1 MCLLIVKF
9 SLYCIYAVS
18 TVGIILIMKNF
29 SPTSVAP
36 ANTLPSNY
44 HFKFIV
50 EEISNVNDKA
60 QVSRLYNW
68 KLHALAQRDIDP

>member
-1 MCLLIVKF
+1 MVTPLHLRP
-9 SLYCIYAVS
+9 
-18 TVGIILIMKNF
+18 
-29 SPTSVAP
+29 SPVAP

-60 QVSRLYNW
+60 QVSEEE
-68 KLHALAQRDIDP
+68 ALLPNGKSMPALLFNAVASVTFLLS

>member
-1 MCLLIVKF
+1 MIFFLPAEYIPYKARNNW
-9 SLYCIYAVS
+9 AV
-18 TVGIILIMKNF
+18 IIENF

>member
-1 MCLLIVKF
+1 MPAEYIPYKARKKW
-9 SLYCIYAVS
+9 AV
-18 TVGIILIMKNF
+18 IIENF
-29 SPTSVAP
+29 SPISVAP

-60 QVSRLYNW
+60 QASF
-68 KLHALAQRDIDP
+68 

>member
-1 MCLLIVKF
+1 MIKF
-9 SLYCIYAVS
+9 VIFLPAEYIPYKAIKKWA
-18 TVGIILIMKNF
+18 IIIENF

-60 QVSRLYNW
+60 QASF
-68 KLHALAQRDIDP
+68 